1 MDILEQQLL
10 NEPVKEGFKINDLDT
25 ANWAFEKIAVIV
37 KKQKEIDDLAEKKI
51 QQIKDW
57 QDAENKIYENDKAGL
72 EYMLTEYYRINKEKD
87 KKFRLSTPLGKVTS
101 RKSGTSIKYK
111 DESKVLEQLKER
123 GLTDFIRIKEE
134 INKKDLS
141 KAFHITES
149 GKVID
154 VNGEEIE
161 GAYAEEGTTSYSVKV
176 VETE

>member
-10 NEPVKEGFKINDLDT
+10 DEPIKEGFKIDDLDT
-25 ANWAFEKIAVIV
+25 ANWAFEKIAVIT
-37 KKQKEIDDLAEKKI
+37 KKQAEINQLAEKKI

-101 RKSGTSIKYK
+101 RKGSTSIKYR

-123 GLTDFIRIKEE
+123 GLNDFIRIKEE

-141 KAFHITES
+141 KAFHVTEN

-161 GAYAEEGTTSYSVKV
+161 GAYAEESPTSYTVKI
-176 VETE
+176 VEPE